1 MAAPGDESESDSDAS
16 CPDELLCPLT
26 LTRMREPTMLSQSG
40 TTYEGSALRAALAR
54 RPGIDPLSNAS
65 FEGEP
70 HLVVVLGSFSR
81 EQRPAPEG
89 EVDLP
94 DAAHLDE
101 ASLMSDVETITLGD
115 VA

>member
-1 MAAPGDESESDSDAS
+1 MPRTVNGTGQEKASVGADERPYYVHRAT
-16 CPDELLCPLT
+16 ELVTWSRP
-26 LTRMREPTMLSQSG
+26 EV
-40 TTYEGSALRAALAR
+40 GS
-54 RPGIDPLSNAS
+54 
-65 FEGEP
+65 
-70 HLVVVLGSFSR
+70 VVLGSFSR

-101 ASLMSDVETITLGD
+101 ASLMSDVETITVGD